1 MIRNEVYCH
10 LLSVYGSVKPFRT
23 DAKLMQAK
31 QNAILQELKSVLAKQ
46 KQPRG

>member
-1 MIRNEVYCH
+1 MIRNEVFCA
-10 LLSVYGSVKPFRT
+10 LVREYGSAKAIRT